1 MQQKPPMSL
10 SLFVDLAALV
20 VLFAALYG
28 LADAHVERD
37 TFRLFYLL
45 SLLMGL
51 QAILALSL
59 LLTR

>member
-1 MQQKPPMSL
+1 MSL

-28 LADAHVERD
+28 LADAHLERD

-51 QAILALSL
+51 QAILALTL
-59 LLTR
+59 VLTK